1 MIDKELSELKND
13 IPEYNIDEYKN
24 EIYNKYNNKKTRD
37 YRFPK
42 LTFATILIVAMLLG
56 IIGLGTYSIKVE
68 AKEYNTAVEFFEIN
82 QLSTEGLTRTEVKEI
97 YYDIITNKFEYKKT
111 GEVIVKS
118 IKSKVPGYSI
128 DLKNVDAS
136 TVASFWELWDNILK
150 QSKPSDIEISCYDY
164 EDISNPGSYTYKKS
178 KVTKYENTIKCWETE
193 LYYFANGYIKSN
205 DYIIVY
211 GTHLNDDEYIR
222 TAYITKINND
232 GKIIWE
238 QKFED
243 SSKFFKI
250 FINKD
255 DTITAFANK
264 SYQNTYLKMY
274 KVNHDGEI
282 IYNYQNSFNDL
293 DGNRVNEITE
303 TTDGYLV
310 HLINRE
316 YNAKFVK
323 INKDGILQQE
333 FSYEFSTSCEA
344 ENYKYF
350 FTNMI
355 EFEGKLYLSGYSV
368 PSSSNGSSGVE
379 KIIDQL
385 MQMDYGEVT
394 DELVLSLFKQNFKAV
409 LLVCDNEDGELSKFY
424 SVDAGVGSNLR
435 IEDDKLVWEVEYFIT
450 MGYLPFTSSFT
461 FGGVTQV
468 YNYIFDKDGK
478 FLNASETEINR
489 MFRR

>member
-1 MIDKELSELKND
+1 
-13 IPEYNIDEYKN
+13 
-24 EIYNKYNNKKTRD
+24 
-37 YRFPK
+37 
-42 LTFATILIVAMLLG
+42 
-56 IIGLGTYSIKVE
+56 
-68 AKEYNTAVEFFEIN
+68 
-82 QLSTEGLTRTEVKEI
+82 
-97 YYDIITNKFEYKKT
+97 
-111 GEVIVKS
+111 
-118 IKSKVPGYSI
+118 
-128 DLKNVDAS
+128 
-136 TVASFWELWDNILK
+136 
-150 QSKPSDIEISCYDY
+150 
-164 EDISNPGSYTYKKS
+164 
-178 KVTKYENTIKCWETE
+178 
-193 LYYFANGYIKSN
+193 
-205 DYIIVY
+205 
-211 GTHLNDDEYIR
+211 
-222 TAYITKINND
+222 
-232 GKIIWE
+232 
-238 QKFED
+238 
-243 SSKFFKI
+243 
-250 FINKD
+250 
-255 DTITAFANK
+255 
-264 SYQNTYLKMY
+264 MY

>member
-150 QSKPSDIEISCYDY
+150 QSKPSDIEISYYDY

-211 GTHLNDDEYIR
+211 GTQLNDDETLGR
-222 TAYITKINND
+222 PT
-232 GKIIWE
+232 
-238 QKFED
+238 
-243 SSKFFKI
+243 
-250 FINKD
+250 
-255 DTITAFANK
+255 
-264 SYQNTYLKMY
+264 
-274 KVNHDGEI
+274 
-282 IYNYQNSFNDL
+282 
-293 DGNRVNEITE
+293 
-303 TTDGYLV
+303 
-310 HLINRE
+310 
-316 YNAKFVK
+316 
-323 INKDGILQQE
+323 
-333 FSYEFSTSCEA
+333 
-344 ENYKYF
+344 
-350 FTNMI
+350 
-355 EFEGKLYLSGYSV
+355 
-368 PSSSNGSSGVE
+368 
-379 KIIDQL
+379 
-385 MQMDYGEVT
+385 
-394 DELVLSLFKQNFKAV
+394 
-409 LLVCDNEDGELSKFY
+409 
-424 SVDAGVGSNLR
+424 
-435 IEDDKLVWEVEYFIT
+435 
-450 MGYLPFTSSFT
+450 
-461 FGGVTQV
+461 
-468 YNYIFDKDGK
+468 
-478 FLNASETEINR
+478 
-489 MFRR
+489 